1 MAMAQQPRQFHP
13 LPVIGYPEGYYAKHI
28 QQADAIGDTLAHC
41 AHKVGQYVTLALDPK
56 RSWEEKCKYFKHT
69 LKHHC
74 VAPTD
79 CDEETRLYFQ
89 KLHDLVCRYAS
100 NETVRLARQEHDG
113 YTMRLEMGV
122 PRDTL
127 VEEAEVFFPNLL
139 GHGPCPE
146 FMTQQAF
153 NQVSALRDKWI

>member
-13 LPVIGYPEGYYAKHI
+13 LPVIGYPETYYAKHI
-28 QQADAIGDTLAHC
+28 KEADAAGDSLAHS

-56 RSWEEKCKYFKHT
+56 RPWEEKAKYFRHV

-74 VAPTD
+74 LPSAD
-79 CDEETRLYFQ
+79 ADEETCAFYQ
-89 KLHDLVCRYAS
+89 KLGDLVCRHAS
-100 NETVRLARQEHDG
+100 SEARRLARQEHDG
-113 YTMRLEMGV
+113 YVMRLEMGV

-127 VEEAEVFFPNLL
+127 VDEAEVFFPALL

-146 FMTQQAF
+146 FLTQEAYKEI
-153 NQVSALRDKWI
+153 SRLRDKWI